1 MTRWRIAVSTMPA
14 VLLLWMGIG
23 AYLLQKHAAGLD
35 GAEQASS
42 NMTHA
47 FEENIH
53 RTIESIDTTIRAAR
67 FAVARDREH
76 FDLSGWERESGLTRD
91 LTLQLSLADRAGE
104 VFASNL
110 APGTKRVSIA
120 DRAHFRGPRDSVS
133 DDLFISGPVLG
144 RISNRWSVQFVR
156 RLVDAQGVFD
166 GVIVASLDPTF
177 LSRFYTSLNVG
188 EGALLLLGRDGII
201 RSSAPETLAK
211 LGDDLSKTKLMTGV
225 LAASLGTVRM
235 NGTTDSIERIYSW
248 RRIDQYGMVVVVGLS
263 VANALTDYRRDLRI
277 CIAIGLAGPLLIL
290 VVSTVIARNR
300 RDVMLSRE
308 MLQGAVENI
317 SQGLLVVDEK
327 RRVPVINARLV
338 ELLELPPHLSSP
350 GFSFDDLLQWQI
362 RSGEFEGQDAAAVR
376 ALVHSGGLKLGTSVY
391 TRMRSN
397 GTVLEIRTKMLDTG
411 MAVRTFTDVTE
422 QERAARVLA
431 DARDAA
437 EAAARARSEFLSV
450 MSHEIRTPLNGV
462 IGVAGLLEEMELGP
476 AQRDY
481 VRLIRQSGDHL
492 LGLINDILD
501 FSRLEAER
509 VQLEEVDFNPK
520 ALVEGIIG
528 MFLTQA
534 NAKGLHLSACI
545 TGSVPTAVA
554 GDPGRLRQILI
565 NLVGNAIKFTDQGW
579 VSLNVDHVVATADA
593 NGLHAASDE
602 PTDEAA
608 VVTPPD
614 IRLLLSV
621 ADSGIGMVP
630 EAIERM
636 FQEFTQ
642 MDGSTSRRFGGSGL
656 GLAICRRLVERMGG
670 AITVESQPGI
680 GSTFRFDVMMKSA
693 KTEPA
698 DDLAPD
704 AEPVAQSALRVLVA
718 EDNPTNRLVAIRL
731 LQRLGHQAL
740 AVDNGTEAI
749 SALAL
754 AKYDLI
760 LMDVMMPEMD
770 GLTAT
775 RLIRASE
782 PDDQHIA
789 IVGLTAGSS
798 AENMTAC
805 LDAGMDA
812 MTTKP
817 VTLARLREAIASG
830 RSTAEQR
837 HPVTGPEPANL
848 RLRELKNMLGEDA
861 VGEIVAAFAEDTQG
875 HLVSMRAAAARGD
888 SNTIYR
894 SAHSVAGAAR
904 NVGADALADRAS
916 SLEQTIGSLN
926 PAAIV
931 TEIESMQSELDVAL
945 QGLKVMP
952 DKLVSA

>member
-1 MTRWRIAVSTMPA
+1 
-14 VLLLWMGIG
+14 
-23 AYLLQKHAAGLD
+23 
-35 GAEQASS
+35 
-42 NMTHA
+42 
-47 FEENIH
+47 
-53 RTIESIDTTIRAAR
+53 
-67 FAVARDREH
+67 
-76 FDLSGWERESGLTRD
+76 
-91 LTLQLSLADRAGE
+91 
-104 VFASNL
+104 
-110 APGTKRVSIA
+110 
-120 DRAHFRGPRDSVS
+120 
-133 DDLFISGPVLG
+133 
-144 RISNRWSVQFVR
+144 VQFVR

-462 IGVAGLLEEMELGP
+462 IGVAGLLEELELGP

-534 NAKGLHLSACI
+534 NA
-545 TGSVPTAVA
+545 
-554 GDPGRLRQILI
+554 
-565 NLVGNAIKFTDQGW
+565 NLLTHFPQPI
-579 VSLNVDHVVATADA
+579 S
-593 NGLHAASDE
+593 S
-602 PTDEAA
+602 P
-608 VVTPPD
+608 
-614 IRLLLSV
+614 
-621 ADSGIGMVP
+621 
-630 EAIERM
+630 
-636 FQEFTQ
+636 
-642 MDGSTSRRFGGSGL
+642 RR
-656 GLAICRRLVERMGG
+656 CH
-670 AITVESQPGI
+670 SQ
-680 GSTFRFDVMMKSA
+680 T
-693 KTEPA
+693 
-698 DDLAPD
+698 
-704 AEPVAQSALRVLVA
+704 
-718 EDNPTNRLVAIRL
+718 
-731 LQRLGHQAL
+731 
-740 AVDNGTEAI
+740 
-749 SALAL
+749 
-754 AKYDLI
+754 
-760 LMDVMMPEMD
+760 
-770 GLTAT
+770 
-775 RLIRASE
+775 
-782 PDDQHIA
+782 
-789 IVGLTAGSS
+789 
-798 AENMTAC
+798 
-805 LDAGMDA
+805 
-812 MTTKP
+812 
-817 VTLARLREAIASG
+817 
-830 RSTAEQR
+830 
-837 HPVTGPEPANL
+837 
-848 RLRELKNMLGEDA
+848 
-861 VGEIVAAFAEDTQG
+861 
-875 HLVSMRAAAARGD
+875 
-888 SNTIYR
+888 
-894 SAHSVAGAAR
+894 
-904 NVGADALADRAS
+904 
-916 SLEQTIGSLN
+916 
-926 PAAIV
+926 
-931 TEIESMQSELDVAL
+931 
-945 QGLKVMP
+945 
-952 DKLVSA
+952 